1 MSQSD
6 ETVHIMHLIDV
17 IFSRHIAEGEV
28 HKKKRSHCLIFL
40 LTTQPYKPYNAM
52 IPVSIQV
59 CKTCTAKL
67 FLGMCRSYTGHGFP
81 MLTFVTYFIG
91 NQLKNSVFP

>member
-6 ETVHIMHLIDV
+6 ETVHITHLIDV

-28 HKKKRSHCLIFL
+28 HKTKSHCLIFL
-40 LTTQPYKPYNAM
+40 LTTQPYEPSKPYNAV

-67 FLGMCRSYTGHGFP
+67 FLGMC
-81 MLTFVTYFIG
+81 
-91 NQLKNSVFP
+91 